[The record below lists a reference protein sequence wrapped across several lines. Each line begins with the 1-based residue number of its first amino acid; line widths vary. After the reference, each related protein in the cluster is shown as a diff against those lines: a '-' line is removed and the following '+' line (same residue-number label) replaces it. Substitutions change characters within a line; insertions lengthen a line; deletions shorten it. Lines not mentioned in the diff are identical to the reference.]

1 MKRRDWTTV
10 LLSGLLILGLTV
22 MACVG
27 CVPPA
32 ATPALPEE
40 TPAEASLPAE
50 APAAATV
57 TYWHT
62 MSDAEVEAMEE
73 VIALFEAG
81 HTGIE
86 IEMTRYAYDD
96 FKSALLTSL
105 AGGEGPD
112 TARLDIIWVPEF
124 AEELEA
130 LVPLDE
136 AMPDFDEIAA
146 KTFPGPLATN
156 FWQGH
161 YYGLPQD
168 TNTQVL
174 LWNKQLFQE
183 AGIERPPATLEEF
196 KEVACALSKGEEQ
209 YGYAMGGTYFWAPAP
224 VFYAMGGKVV
234 DDDIPTAEGYVN
246 GPQSVEAFQM
256 LVDMYNEGCLSP
268 NLLGGG
274 VGTSDGHATGLYAM
288 IVDGPW
294 MVDIYKADF
303 PEFEVN
309 FAPIPTRPGGATSS
323 GVFGQNLEDGHAV
336 AVPVAAGATSSVVGG
351 QNVVVFNSS
360 EHQEAAIEWVRF
372 LLSQEAQL
380 KMAERGVIPTLSTVI
395 GDPSLPDYF
404 GVFLEQLKTAQ
415 ARVPHPKWGDMD
427 GAISNAYQHML
438 RGEQTVQE
446 ALDQAAQEINGLLGQ

>member
-1 MKRRDWTTV
+1 MKRKDWTMA
-10 LLSGLLILGLTV
+10 LLSGLLILGLVLT
-22 MACVG
+22 ACAPREETPVAAEPTQ
-27 CVPPA
+27 PPA
-32 ATPALPEE
+32 ATEE
-40 TPAEASLPAE
+40 PAEEPTEVPPPTE
-50 APAAATV
+50 APEPVTV

-73 VIALFEAG
+73 VIAAFEAE
-81 HTGIE
+81 HLDIH

-124 AEELEA
+124 AEMEA
-130 LVPLDE
+130 LVALDE

-156 FWQGH
+156 HWKGH

-174 LWNKQLFQE
+174 LWNKVLFDE
-183 AGIERPPATLEEF
+183 AGIADPPATLEEF
-196 KEVACALSKGEEQ
+196 KEDACALSQGEEQ

-224 VFYAMGGKVV
+224 VFYAMGGQVV
-234 DDDIPTAEGYVN
+234 DEDITTAEGYIN
-246 GPQSVEAFQM
+246 GPQSVAAFQM

-288 IVDGPW
+288 IIDGPW

-303 PEFEVN
+303 PDFEVH
-309 FAPIPTRPGGATSS
+309 FALVPEGP
-323 GVFGQNLEDGHAV
+323 DGT
-336 AVPVAAGATSSVVGG
+336 TSSVVGG
-351 QNVVVFNSS
+351 QNIVVFEGSQ
-360 EHQEAAIEWVRF
+360 HQEAAMAWVRF
-372 LLSQEAQL
+372 LLSEQAQL
-380 KMAERGVIPTLSTVI
+380 KMAERGVIPTLTTVI

-427 GAISNAYQHML
+427 GAINNAYQRML

-446 ALDQAAQEINGLLGQ
+446 ALDQAAQEIDALLTQ